1 METRPRNVIVYQDRQ
16 GQEPLTRWFDRL
28 RDHEAAARI
37 ARRLDRLRS
46 GNPGDSKAVGEGVE
60 ELRIDYGPGYRV
72 YFGQDGDA
80 IVVLLVGGDKR
91 TQSRDIETARTCWK
105 DYKER
110 KQ

>member
-1 METRPRNVIVYQDRQ
+1 MEAQPRDVIVYQDRE
-16 GQEPLTRWFDRL
+16 GKEPFTRWLQRL

-37 ARRLDRLRS
+37 ARRLDRLEA
-46 GNPGDSKAVGEGVE
+46 GNFGDCKPVGEGVE

-72 YFGQDGDA
+72 YLAQDGNV
-80 IVVLLVGGDKR
+80 IVVLLLGGDKR
-91 TQSRDIETARTCWK
+91 TQSKDIVTAKTLWG